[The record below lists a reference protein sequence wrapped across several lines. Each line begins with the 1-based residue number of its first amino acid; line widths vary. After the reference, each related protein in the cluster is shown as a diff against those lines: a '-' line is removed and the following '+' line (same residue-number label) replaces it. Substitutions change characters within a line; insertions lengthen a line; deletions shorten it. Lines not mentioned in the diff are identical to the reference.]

1 MQNKNDPKTNDRQN
15 LLGDLESIQRL
26 LHEDTAD
33 GQHSSSEK
41 IPILLD
47 AVPTVPVLKEVVE
60 EPAAHHK
67 TSEHKTA
74 APTATT
80 SSNHTAAQPVT
91 GAAESQ
97 LALEGEQ
104 LIENLLEEY
113 LPMIETR
120 LREQLRL
127 RLNFIIKE
135 QMRKY
140 R

>member
-1 MQNKNDPKTNDRQN
+1 MPNNNDPKAVERQN

-26 LHEDTAD
+26 LHEEMSNNDVAPA
-33 GQHSSSEK
+33 SEK

-47 AVPTVPVLKEVVE
+47 AVTTVPVLKEVVE
-60 EPAAHHK
+60 DVVAQSVSPKSNQQEQI
-67 TSEHKTA
+67 TSASTL
-74 APTATT
+74 APRPITNATE
-80 SSNHTAAQPVT
+80 AQLS
-91 GAAESQ
+91 A
-97 LALEGEQ
+97 EGEQ
-104 LIENLLEEY
+104 LIDNLLEEY
-113 LPMIETR
+113 LPMIESR

>member
-15 LLGDLESIQRL
+15 LLVDLESIQRL
-26 LHEDTAD
+26 LHEDVGD

-47 AVPTVPVLKEVVE
+47 AVPTVPVLKEVIE
-60 EPAAHHK
+60 EPVVQHK
-67 TSEHKTA
+67 PSAPQTV

-80 SSNHTAAQPVT
+80 SNHTTAQPIT